1 MSKWFFI
8 VLSLALLPVIPEAFA
23 QGRPALCFENIDD
36 MCGLLS
42 GDPTQTFNAF
52 MTPLESQLAGFGLVI
67 LWGGILGII
76 WFKTENIMLMGV
88 VGIAISATITGL
100 DPEAQGI
107 GMLMLGVSFGIL
119 LFQLI
124 RQRPAIFS

>member
-1 MSKWFFI
+1 MAKLGILLVFI
-8 VLSLALLPVIPEAFA
+8 AGLPMVPAFA
-23 QGRPALCFENIDD
+23 QERPTLCFEDVED

-42 GDPTQTFNAF
+42 GDPTQTFSA
-52 MTPLESQLAGFGLVI
+52 MMAPLESQLEGFGLVV

-76 WFKTENIMLMGV
+76 WFKTENIMLIGI
-88 VGIAISATITGL
+88 VGIAIGATITGL
-100 DPEAQGI
+100 DPEALGI

>member
-1 MSKWFFI
+1 MAKVGI
-8 VLSLALLPVIPEAFA
+8 VLIILATMPIIPAFA
-23 QGRPALCFENIDD
+23 QERPTLCFEDVTD

-42 GDPTQTFNAF
+42 GDPTQTFAA
-52 MTPLESQLAGFGLVI
+52 MMSPLESQLEGFGLVV

-76 WFKTENIMLMGV
+76 WFKTENIMLMGI
-88 VGIAISATITGL
+88 VGIAIGATITGL
-100 DPEAQGI
+100 SSEALGI